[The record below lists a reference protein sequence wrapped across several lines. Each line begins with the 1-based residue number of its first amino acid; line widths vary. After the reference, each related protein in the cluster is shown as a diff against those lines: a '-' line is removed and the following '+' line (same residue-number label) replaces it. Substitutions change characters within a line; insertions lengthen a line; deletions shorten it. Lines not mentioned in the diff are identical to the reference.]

1 MLEGTTLSLYHFLFC
16 LTMSREVV
24 CREARRSLF
33 APLTWLETKVERRS
47 PSTIYEL
54 RLRPH
59 VRWTED
65 TVDNEHMNR
74 KRSKS
79 SSLSMLLFL
88 ECCIYHKPHEFGESS
103 SDCSSDESDWVD
115 SSDLEK

>member
-1 MLEGTTLSLYHFLFC
+1 MPTLSLNHYFYFARKCLGKLFVDRHVEGD
-16 LTMSREVV
+16 LLL
-24 CREARRSLF
+24 SL
-33 APLTWLETKVERRS
+33 WLETNVERRS

-79 SSLSMLLFL
+79 SCPFMHLRI

>member
-1 MLEGTTLSLYHFLFC
+1 MPTLYLDHYFYFARKCLGKLFADRHVEGDLLLSL
-16 LTMSREVV
+16 
-24 CREARRSLF
+24 
-33 APLTWLETKVERRS
+33 WLETNVERRS

-79 SSLSMLLFL
+79 SCPFMHLRI

>member
-1 MLEGTTLSLYHFLFC
+1 
-16 LTMSREVV
+16 MSREVV

-79 SSLSMLLFL
+79 NNLSMLLFL